1 VLPLV
6 RWVVVLLLTL
16 SLQKDDSEAVDN
28 TSGLG
33 CAFRF
38 LFRFHPG
45 LIFRNP
51 HFSADYFRLRG
62 THIEMKSFQGKI
74 NLFWN
79 PPEPGIRLES
89 GGKDP

>member
-1 VLPLV
+1 MLPLV

-38 LFRFHPG
+38 LFRFWPG
-45 LIFRNP
+45 LIFQNP
-51 HFSADYFRLRG
+51 QVSADYFKFR
-62 THIEMKSFQGKI
+62 FQGKI
-74 NLFWN
+74 VLFRN
-79 PPEPGIRLES
+79 PPEPGIRPES
-89 GGKDP
+89 GGNDQ

>member
-33 CAFRF
+33 CAF
-38 LFRFHPG
+38 LFYSGSTQASFFG
-45 LIFRNP
+45 ILIFLQITSD
-51 HFSADYFRLRG
+51 SAEH
-62 THIEMKSFQGKI
+62 TSK
-74 NLFWN
+74 
-79 PPEPGIRLES
+79 
-89 GGKDP
+89 

>member
-28 TSGLG
+28 TPGLG

-38 LFRFHPG
+38 FSGSIQASFFG
-45 LIFRNP
+45 ILIFLQITSD
-51 HFSADYFRLRG
+51 SAEH
-62 THIEMKSFQGKI
+62 TSE
-74 NLFWN
+74 
-79 PPEPGIRLES
+79 
-89 GGKDP
+89 